1 MCLYL
6 HIKLFTVSKCT
17 CLLWISI
24 PKAKSFQF
32 DTERFRTLKKRL
44 EGPTYLC
51 WNSLIN
57 MYKCTIYILFFFH
70 MLLNVYIFH
79 FAFWYE
85 MIDSLCSSY
94 SSSLAWKPWVYWV
107 KNERPRARAPLH
119 FLTISTDP
127 FGQRYWWPNFSHVSE
142 VHKKWFEYITNMS
155 GKNTI
160 VFLSSNLMFSCE
172 IPKSRK
178 KCRSSALHCQ
188 PNGL

>member
-57 MYKCTIYILFFFH
+57 MYKCTIYIYCFFSHAVKCIHLPFCILIWNDRFLVFLLQFFPGVFH
-70 MLLNVYIFH
+70 GSIEWRV
-79 FAFWYE
+79 
-85 MIDSLCSSY
+85 C
-94 SSSLAWKPWVYWV
+94 
-107 KNERPRARAPLH
+107 PRAWASLH

-127 FGQRYWWPNFSHVSE
+127 FGQRYWWPNFSHVSRSQ
-142 VHKKWFEYITNMS
+142 KM
-155 GKNTI
+155 KNI
-160 VFLSSNLMFSCE
+160 
-172 IPKSRK
+172 
-178 KCRSSALHCQ
+178 
-188 PNGL
+188 